1 MPPNPLF
8 QDDPGTLD
16 EALIRSGKSR
26 DRLGWRWLLSCVYL
40 LLLAGLMAVVVWPAD
55 VTASDAITL
64 SSFVQFPDALFVLV
78 PLLGSCLLFF
88 RTQIGWV
95 LGTILVS
102 AMIVLSALG
111 FIAQFMPSIEPVNH
125 LRGARM
131 LTSSIS
137 LILACAVFYLL
148 SHPTLRAAFRIPN
161 SWIQRCITLGGLL
174 GTGLGIWLLYLTGLF
189 TRL

>member
-1 MPPNPLF
+1 MPLNPLS

-16 EALIRSGKSR
+16 ETLIRSGKPR
-26 DRLGWRWLLSCVYL
+26 ERFGWRWLVSCVYL
-40 LLLAGLMAVVVWPAD
+40 LLLAGLMTVVLWPAG
-55 VTASDAITL
+55 VTARDAVTL
-64 SSFVQFPDALFVLV
+64 SGIVRFPEAIFVLL

-131 LTSSIS
+131 LTSSTS

-148 SHPTLRAAFRIPN
+148 SHSTLRAAFRIPN

-189 TRL
+189 TQL